1 MEMAYSCHNE
11 KRRQE
16 TGERIGGSS
25 SSLSPSQEVYYVGWG
40 KRVGGEAAMM
50 MEVLAEQVSNRR
62 LFPLILSTQRTGRS
76 NESSALI

>member
-25 SSLSPSQEVYYVGWG
+25 SSLSPSQEFYYVGWG
-40 KRVGGEAAMM
+40 NELEEK
-50 MEVLAEQVSNRR
+50 
-62 LFPLILSTQRTGRS
+62 QR
-76 NESSALI
+76 

>member
-25 SSLSPSQEVYYVGWG
+25 SSLSPSQEFYYVGWG

-62 LFPLILSTQRTGRS
+62 LFPLFFQRNGQGEAMNR
-76 NESSALI
+76 LL